1 MTIQSRRLKGGRLNR
16 NTLILGFLF
25 LWAGV
30 AGAQELATN
39 PGFETGDTTG
49 WFGFGTP
56 TLTVETA
63 QVHSG
68 NYACLV
74 TNRTATYMGAAQ
86 SFTSVLQS
94 GQTYNVS
101 AWVRLVSGA
110 NQTVYLTFAKTDA
123 NPTSYA
129 QAATGT
135 ATASGWTQIAGQYT
149 LSVSGTLSSLTLY
162 CELPNTNAAYY
173 IDDLSVQLT
182 NVPPP
187 PPTNGQ
193 CTVDWSSVFQRIDG
207 FGASS
212 AWQSTWTT
220 PEENIF
226 FSTNNAIVY
235 TDTLGNKS
243 TNNGIGLSLLRNR
256 IVYAGSPASTAIP
269 STVETTIMKAA
280 QGFGARVWSTP
291 WTPAVGFKN
300 TNNLYGSL
308 PITNTV
314 NGGTYLGSGANATN
328 LAYAS
333 QLANYVVSMKSQ
345 GINLYAISI
354 QNEPDAQVNTYDAC
368 QWTGAQIRDFTT
380 NLYNALLAQNVT
392 STMIIL
398 PESQNWQDYQNLA
411 GPAMTDPNVAADVG
425 IVADHNY
432 DGANGPTTLTK
443 SSYGKALWET
453 EVALLSGSDGS
464 IANGIY
470 YAQRIYM
477 FMTVA
482 QANAY
487 HYWWLMASSGSN
499 GNSGLM
505 DNNGSITK
513 RLFAFGQFSRFVRPN
528 YYRIG
533 VPTITGPAQV
543 SAYQDSVS
551 SNFAIVAI
559 NSSSSVVTQA
569 FSLANITGIT
579 NVTPWITSAT
589 LSLAPQTPVTVTG
602 SSFTYVMPAMS
613 IVTFVGQSSASASG
627 GSLTLSPVSN
637 QTINA
642 GVTLV
647 ITNAATDPN
656 VPPLTLNFSLLQ
668 GPAGATLTTD
678 GTGTNGIFTWRPP
691 VSQAGTTNPVSV
703 RVAESG
709 SPNLSATNNF
719 TVTVNPLNQPVLGS
733 VTLANGQV
741 NLVVN
746 GDQGPDYTL
755 LTSTDLINWQALFTT
770 NSPVLPI
777 TLVDTN
783 STDAARF
790 YRIQLGP

>member
-1 MTIQSRRLKGGRLNR
+1 
-16 NTLILGFLF
+16 
-25 LWAGV
+25 
-30 AGAQELATN
+30 
-39 PGFETGDTTG
+39 
-49 WFGFGTP
+49 
-56 TLTVETA
+56 
-63 QVHSG
+63 
-68 NYACLV
+68 
-74 TNRTATYMGAAQ
+74 
-86 SFTSVLQS
+86 
-94 GQTYNVS
+94 
-101 AWVRLVSGA
+101 
-110 NQTVYLTFAKTDA
+110 
-123 NPTSYA
+123 
-129 QAATGT
+129 
-135 ATASGWTQIAGQYT
+135 
-149 LSVSGTLSSLTLY
+149 
-162 CELPNTNAAYY
+162 
-173 IDDLSVQLT
+173 
-182 NVPPP
+182 
-187 PPTNGQ
+187 
-193 CTVDWSSVFQRIDG
+193 
-207 FGASS
+207 
-212 AWQSTWTT
+212 
-220 PEENIF
+220 
-226 FSTNNAIVY
+226 
-235 TDTLGNKS
+235 
-243 TNNGIGLSLLRNR
+243 
-256 IVYAGSPASTAIP
+256 
-269 STVETTIMKAA
+269 
-280 QGFGARVWSTP
+280 
-291 WTPAVGFKN
+291 
-300 TNNLYGSL
+300 
-308 PITNTV
+308 
-314 NGGTYLGSGANATN
+314 
-328 LAYAS
+328 
-333 QLANYVVSMKSQ
+333 
-345 GINLYAISI
+345 
-354 QNEPDAQVNTYDAC
+354 
-368 QWTGAQIRDFTT
+368 
-380 NLYNALLAQNVT
+380 
-392 STMIIL
+392 MIIL
-398 PESQNWQDYQNLA
+398 PESQNWQDYHNLA

-487 HYWWLMASSGSN
+487 HYWWLMASSTSN

-533 VPTITGPAQV
+533 VGSSTGPAQV
-543 SAYQDSVS
+543 SAYKDSVS

-559 NSSSSVVTQA
+559 NSYSGVVTQA
-569 FSLANITGIT
+569 FSLANITGVT

-602 SSFTYVMPAMS
+602 SSFTYALPAMS
-613 IVTFVGQSSASASG
+613 IVTFAGQSSASSAG
-627 GSLTLSPVSN
+627 GSLTLSPVAS

-678 GTGTNGIFTWRPP
+678 GSGTNGIFTWRPP

-703 RVAESG
+703 QATESG
-709 SPNLSATNNF
+709 SPNFSATNNF
-719 TVTVNPLNQPVLGS
+719 NVIVNPLNQPVLGS
-733 VTLANGQV
+733 VTLSNGQV

-770 NSPVLPI
+770 NSPVLPV

-783 STDAARF
+783 SMDAARF

>member
-1 MTIQSRRLKGGRLNR
+1 MQTTAILKKKLQICCLLHAAFFGLVFHP
-16 NTLILGFLF
+16 GF
-25 LWAGV
+25 AS
-30 AGAQELATN
+30 AQELATN
-39 PGFETGDTTG
+39 PGFETGNTSG
-49 WFGFGTP
+49 WTVFGSP
-56 TLTVETA
+56 TLTVETV

-68 NYACLV
+68 SYACLV

-110 NQTVYLTFAKTDA
+110 NQTVYLTFAKTDG

-135 ATASGWTQIAGQYT
+135 ATSTGWTQISGQYA
-149 LSVSGTLSSLTLY
+149 LNVSGTLSSLTLY

-193 CTVDWSSVFQRIDG
+193 CTVDWSNVFQRIDG

-291 WTPAVGFKN
+291 WTPAVGFKS
-300 TNNLYGSL
+300 TNDTYDSL
-308 PITNTV
+308 PITNAV
-314 NGGTYLGSGANATN
+314 NGGTYLGSGNNATN

-368 QWTGAQIRDFTT
+368 QWTGAQIHDFAT
-380 NLYNALLAQNVT
+380 NLYNAMLAQNVT

-398 PESQNWQDYQNLA
+398 PESQNWQDYHNLA

-443 SSYGKALWET
+443 NSYGKALWET

-487 HYWWLMASSGSN
+487 HYWWLMASSTGA
-499 GNSGLM
+499 GNEGLM

-533 VPTITGPAQV
+533 VGSSTGPVQV
-543 SAYQDSVS
+543 SAYKDSVS

-559 NSSSSVVTQA
+559 NSYSGVVTQV
-569 FSLANITGIT
+569 FSLANITGVT

-589 LSLAPQTPVTVTG
+589 MSLAPQTPVIVTG
-602 SSFTYVMPAMS
+602 STFTYALPAMS
-613 IVTFVGQSSASASG
+613 IVTFAGQSSAG
-627 GSLTLSPVSN
+627 GSLTLAPVAD

-668 GPAGATLTTD
+668 GPTSATLTTD
-678 GTGTNGIFTWRPP
+678 GSGTNGIFTWRPS

-703 RVAESG
+703 LVAESG

-719 TVTVNPLNQPVLGS
+719 NVIVNSVNQPVLGS
-733 VTLANGQV
+733 VTLSNGRV

-755 LTSTDLINWQALFTT
+755 LTSTDLVNWLPLFT
-770 NSPVLPI
+770 NYSPVLPEI
-777 TLVDTN
+777 LVDTN
-783 STDAARF
+783 ATDAARF
-790 YRIQLGP
+790 YRIQIGP

>member
-1 MTIQSRRLKGGRLNR
+1 MFLHLRPPTGNAPWIGRL
-16 NTLILGFLF
+16 T
-25 LWAGV
+25 
-30 AGAQELATN
+30 
-39 PGFETGDTTG
+39 
-49 WFGFGTP
+49 
-56 TLTVETA
+56 
-63 QVHSG
+63 
-68 NYACLV
+68 
-74 TNRTATYMGAAQ
+74 
-86 SFTSVLQS
+86 
-94 GQTYNVS
+94 
-101 AWVRLVSGA
+101 
-110 NQTVYLTFAKTDA
+110 
-123 NPTSYA
+123 
-129 QAATGT
+129 
-135 ATASGWTQIAGQYT
+135 
-149 LSVSGTLSSLTLY
+149 
-162 CELPNTNAAYY
+162 
-173 IDDLSVQLT
+173 
-182 NVPPP
+182 
-187 PPTNGQ
+187 
-193 CTVDWSSVFQRIDG
+193 FQRIDG

-368 QWTGAQIRDFTT
+368 QWTGAQIHDFTT
-380 NLYNALLAQNVT
+380 NLYNALLAQNVA

-443 SSYGKALWET
+443 NSYGKALWET

-470 YAQRIYM
+470 YAQRIHL

-703 RVAESG
+703 LVAESG

>member
-1 MTIQSRRLKGGRLNR
+1 MIIKQNDWKQTWFVLKFIVYSGL
-16 NTLILGFLF
+16 LLLQAGF
-25 LWAGV
+25 AT
-30 AGAQELATN
+30 AQELATN

-49 WFGFGTP
+49 WMVFGTP
-56 TLTVETA
+56 TLIVETA

-68 NYACLV
+68 SYACLV
-74 TNRTATYMGAAQ
+74 TNRTASYMGAAQ
-86 SFTSVLQS
+86 SFTSVLQAS
-94 GQTYNVS
+94 QTYNVS

-110 NQTVYLTFAKTDA
+110 NQTVYLTFAKTDG

-135 ATASGWTQIAGQYT
+135 ATSTGWSQVSGQYT
-149 LSVSGTLSSLTLY
+149 LSVSGTLGSLTLY
-162 CELPNTNAAYY
+162 AELPNSTNAAYY

-193 CTVDWSSVFQRIDG
+193 CTVDWSTTFQRIDG

-212 AWQSTWTT
+212 AWQGTWTT

-256 IVYAGSPASTAIP
+256 IVNAGSPASTATP
-269 STVETTIMKAA
+269 TTVETTIMKAA
-280 QGFGARVWSTP
+280 QALGARVWSTP
-291 WTPAVGFKN
+291 WTPAVGFKS
-300 TNNLYGSL
+300 TNDTYDSL
-308 PITNTV
+308 PITNAV
-314 NGGTYLGSGANATN
+314 NGGTYLGSGNNATN

-368 QWTGAQIRDFTT
+368 QWTGAQIHDFTT
-380 NLYNALLAQNVT
+380 NLYNALLAQNVA
-392 STMIIL
+392 STMIML

-411 GPAMTDPNVAADVG
+411 GPAMADPNVAADVG

-443 SSYGKALWET
+443 NSYGKALWET
-453 EVALLSGSDGS
+453 EVALLSGSDSS

-470 YAQRIYM
+470 YAQRIFM

-487 HYWWLMASSGSN
+487 HYWWLMASSTGA
-499 GNSGLM
+499 GNEGLM

-533 VPTITGPAQV
+533 VDSGTGPAQV
-543 SAYQDSVS
+543 SAYKDSVS

-559 NSSSSVVTQA
+559 NSYSGVVTQA
-569 FSLANITGIT
+569 FSLANITGVAS
-579 NVTPWITSAT
+579 VTPWITSAT
-589 LSLAPQTPVTVTG
+589 LSLSPQTPVAVSGGT
-602 SSFTYVMPAMS
+602 FTYTLPAMS
-613 IVTFVGQSSASASG
+613 IVTFVGQSSVG
-627 GSLTLSPVSN
+627 GSLTLAPVAN

-656 VPPLTLNFSLLQ
+656 VPPLTLNFNLLQ
-668 GPAGATLTTD
+668 GPAGAALTTD
-678 GTGTNGIFTWRPP
+678 GSGTNGIFTWRPP

-703 RVAESG
+703 LVAESG
-709 SPNLSATNNF
+709 SPNLMATNNF
-719 TVTVNPLNQPVLGS
+719 TVTVNPMNQPVLDP

-746 GDQGPDYTL
+746 GDQGPDYIL
-755 LTSTDLINWQALFTT
+755 LTSTDLVNWLPLYT
-770 NSPVLPI
+770 NYSPILPV

>member
-1 MTIQSRRLKGGRLNR
+1 M
-16 NTLILGFLF
+16 
-25 LWAGV
+25 
-30 AGAQELATN
+30 
-39 PGFETGDTTG
+39 
-49 WFGFGTP
+49 
-56 TLTVETA
+56 ETA

-86 SFTSVLQS
+86 SFAGVLQS

-101 AWVRLVSGA
+101 AWLQLASGSS
-110 NQTVYLTFAKTDA
+110 QTVYLTFQKIDGSG
-123 NPTSYA
+123 TSYA
-129 QAATGT
+129 QAAIGT

-149 LSVSGTLSSLTLY
+149 LNVTGTLTNLTFY
-162 CELPNTNAAYY
+162 AELPNSATNAYY

-220 PEENIF
+220 SEENMF

-256 IVYAGSPASTAIP
+256 IVYAGSPASTATP

-280 QGFGARVWSTP
+280 QGFGAKVWSTP
-291 WTPAVGFKN
+291 WTPAAGFKSPSDIYD
-300 TNNLYGSL
+300 TNQATGGG
-308 PITNTV
+308 I
-314 NGGTYLGSGANATN
+314 NGGSYLGSGNNATN

-345 GINLYAISI
+345 GINLYGISI
-354 QNEPDAQVNTYDAC
+354 QNEPDAQVNSYEAC
-368 QWTGAQIRDFTT
+368 QWTGAQIHDFAT

-392 STMIIL
+392 STMIML

-411 GPAMTDPNVAADVG
+411 GPAMADPNVAADVG

-443 SSYGKALWET
+443 NSYGKALWET

-487 HYWWLMASSGSN
+487 HYWWLMASSTSN

-533 VPTITGPAQV
+533 VGSSAGPAQV
-543 SAYQDSVS
+543 SAYKDSVS

-559 NSSSSVVTQA
+559 NSYSGVVTQA
-569 FSLANITGIT
+569 FSLANVTGVT

-589 LSLAPQTPVTVTG
+589 MSLAPQTPVTVTG
-602 SSFTYVMPAMS
+602 SSFTYALPAMS
-613 IVTFVGQSSASASG
+613 IVTFAGQSSAV
-627 GSLTLSPVSN
+627 GSLTLAPVAN

-656 VPPLTLNFSLLQ
+656 VPPLTLNFSLLE

-703 RVAESG
+703 QAAESG

-719 TVTVNPLNQPVLGS
+719 NVVVNPLNQPVLGP
-733 VTLANGQV
+733 VTLSNGQV

-746 GDQGPDYTL
+746 GEQGPDYTL
-755 LTSTDLINWQALFTT
+755 LTSTDLVNWLPLYT
-770 NSPVLPI
+770 NYSPVLPV

-783 STDAARF
+783 TTDAARF
-790 YRIQLGP
+790 YRIQIGP